1 MTSLRAPLT
10 VYGMSVSGN
19 CHKVRMLLEQ
29 LGTRYHWVEVDSAHG
44 QTHTPDFL
52 AMNPNAK
59 VPLVQRDDGRV
70 LPESNAILFWLAEGT
85 PYLSTDGWERAQTLR
100 WMFFE
105 QYSHEPCLA
114 VARFISGWTPVDS
127 PRRNE
132 LPRLRERSAQALAVM
147 EEHLAT
153 SPWFSGR
160 AYGIADIALFAYT
173 DVAADGG
180 VALSPY
186 PAVQGW
192 LQRVRGQPRFVPMP
206 TPLPEVQVLFA
217 QSI

>member
-52 AMNPNAK
+52 AMNTNAK

-70 LPESNAILFWLAEGT
+70 LPESNAILYWLAEGT

-114 VARFISGWTPVDS
+114 VARFISGWTPLDS

-147 EEHLAT
+147 EEHLVT

-173 DVAADGG
+173 DVAADGR

-192 LQRVRGQPRFVPMP
+192 LQRVREQPRFVPMP
-206 TPLPEVQVLFA
+206 TPLPEVQALFA